1 VRTLLRRSSHD
12 DLSGIS
18 SSDGPVLLAT
28 LDVPFAGDAIAF
40 AIDAAVEN
48 GRPLLVVNAAQV
60 SLTPATLVG
69 YGYIERDDLQAEL
82 AKPAELARSM
92 AVRVERLRVCSP
104 HPVDALLRLVEA
116 RKPAVLVF
124 GPDRVRLRRRA
135 YARARKRLARQVT
148 CLLWLSEIDS

>member
-1 VRTLLRRSSHD
+1 MRTLLRRSSHD

-18 SSDGPVLLAT
+18 SADGPVLLAT
-28 LDVPFAGDAIAF
+28 LDVPFSGDAIAF

-48 GRPLLVVNAAQV
+48 GRPLLVVNVAAV
-60 SLTPATLVG
+60 LLTPATLVG

-104 HPVDALLRLVEA
+104 HPVDALLHVVEA
-116 RKPAVLVF
+116 RKPAVVVF
-124 GPDRVRLRRRA
+124 GPDRSHLRRRA
-135 YARARKRLARQVT
+135 YARARRQLSRRVT
-148 CLLWLSEIDS
+148 CLFWAPEGD